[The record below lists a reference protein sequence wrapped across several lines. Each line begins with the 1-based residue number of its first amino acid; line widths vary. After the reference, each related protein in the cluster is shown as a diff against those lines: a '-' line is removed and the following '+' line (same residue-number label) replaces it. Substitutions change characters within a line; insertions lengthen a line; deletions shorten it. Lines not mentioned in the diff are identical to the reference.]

1 VKQYNDGLQFIL
13 DNGTRQSN
21 RTGID
26 TIMFP
31 TMFMRFDMD
40 EGFPAVTTK
49 KLAFKAA
56 LGELVGFLRSARS
69 AATFRELGCK
79 VWDQNANENK
89 AWLEN
94 PYRRGEDD
102 LGDVYG
108 VMWREWQGY
117 KVLDLH
123 DERDARIA
131 QTLLWNGWRD
141 VGKFLTDHDQAMIQ
155 AHGDEG
161 LTKKRLFVKE
171 IDMLGE
177 CIQKLILE
185 PTNRR
190 ILFHAWNPAQLD
202 AMALPPCHLL
212 YQFLP
217 NIAKGELSLS
227 MTQRSADF
235 FLGVPFNIA
244 SASLLLHIVARLTGF
259 KPKWVNL
266 TFNDAHI
273 YVNHLDQVK
282 EQLSREPRGLPR
294 LAVNPLMMPS
304 YELLAG
310 QTERMFQAS
319 LEGYDDRN
327 VKEAVV
333 VKATQALSRIDPE
346 WFKLVGYDPH
356 PALAAPMA
364 V

>member
-1 VKQYNDGLQFIL
+1 VKQYNEALQFII

-21 RTGID
+21 RTGTD

-31 TMFMRFDMD
+31 TVFMRFDME
-40 EGFPAVTTK
+40 EGFPAVTGK
-49 KLAFKAA
+49 RLAWKQVK
-56 LGELVGFLRSARS
+56 GENVGFMRPVRSAKD
-69 AATFRELGCK
+69 FRDLGCN
-79 VWDQNANENK
+79 VWNQNANENHD
-89 AWLEN
+89 WLLN
-94 PYRRGEDD
+94 PNRRGTDD

-108 VMWREWQGY
+108 AMWREWPGY
-117 KVLDLH
+117 RVLDIN
-123 DERDARIA
+123 DPRDKAIA
-131 QTLLWNGWRD
+131 DRLQWNGWTD
-141 VGKFLTDHDQAMIQ
+141 VGKLKSHHDLAVEQSGNPFI
-155 AHGDEG
+155 
-161 LTKKRLFVKE
+161 TNKRLFYKE
-171 IDMLGE
+171 IDMVGE

-217 NIAKGELSLS
+217 NIEKNELSLS

-244 SASLLLHIVARLTGF
+244 SAALMLHTVARLTGF
-259 KPKWVNL
+259 KAKWVNL

-282 EQLSREPRGLPR
+282 EQLSREPRPLPR
-294 LAVNPLMMPS
+294 LAVHKDMPT
-304 YELLAG
+304 YWTLFQE
-310 QTERMFQAS
+310 TERMFQAS
-319 LEGYDDRN
+319 LEGYDERN
-327 VKEAVV
+327 VREVV
-333 VKATQALSRIDPE
+333 VGKVTTALRELNPD
-346 WFKLVGYDPH
+346 WFELAGYDPH
-356 PALAAPMA
+356 PAIAAPMA

>member
-1 VKQYNDGLQFIL
+1 MRQYLDALQFIL

-31 TMFMRFDMD
+31 TIFMRFDLQ
-40 EGFPAVTTK
+40 EGFPGVTTK
-49 KLAFKAA
+49 KLAFKSA
-56 LGELVGFLRSARS
+56 LGELVGFLRAAKS
-69 AATFRELGCK
+69 AATFRDLGCK

-94 PYRRGEDD
+94 PNRRGEDD

-108 VMWREWQGY
+108 VMWREWPGFR
-117 KVLDLH
+117 VLDMKSP
-123 DERDARIA
+123 
-131 QTLLWNGWRD
+131 RD
-141 VGKFLTDHDQAMIQ
+141 VEIAKKLEWDGWQDTGKFLTKNEEAIIASGHQPMNTD
-155 AHGDEG
+155 
-161 LTKKRLFVKE
+161 KRLFFKQ

-190 ILFHAWNPAQLD
+190 ILFHAWNPASLD
-202 AMALPPCHLL
+202 TMALPPCHLL

-217 NIAKGELSLS
+217 NIEKRELSLS

-282 EQLSREPRGLPR
+282 EQLSRTPLAAPR
-294 LAVNPLMMPS
+294 LAVNGAMPS
-304 YELLAG
+304 F
-310 QTERMFQAS
+310 ERMMNETVRLLDQNRD
-319 LEGYDDRN
+319 GYSERDL
-327 VKEAVV
+327 KEAVV
-333 VKATQALSRIDPE
+333 MKATQALMQIDPA
-346 WFKLVGYDPH
+346 WFRLEGYDPY

>member
-1 VKQYNDGLQFIL
+1 VKQYNDALAFIR

-21 RTGID
+21 RTGTD

-31 TMFMRFDMD
+31 TVFMRFDMD

-49 KLAFKAA
+49 QLAFKAA
-56 LGELVGFLRSARS
+56 KGELAGFLRAARS
-69 AATFRELGCK
+69 ARTFRDLGCK

-94 PYRRGEDD
+94 PNRIGEDH
-102 LGDVYG
+102 LGGVYG
-108 VMWREWQGY
+108 VQWREWPGY
-117 KVLDLH
+117 KVLDLADPRDVAIAQKLEWEGWRNVGAFQTEH
-123 DERDARIA
+123 DE
-131 QTLLWNGWRD
+131 
-141 VGKFLTDHDQAMIQ
+141 VMIRSGNQ
-155 AHGDEG
+155 PSGN
-161 LTKKRLFVKE
+161 KRLFFKQ

-190 ILFHAWNPAQLD
+190 ILFHAWNPAELD

-244 SASLLLHIVARLTGF
+244 SAALLLHIVAKLTGF

-273 YVNHLDQVK
+273 YVNHLEQVE
-282 EQLSREPRGLPR
+282 EQLSRTPRALPQ
-294 LAVNPLMMPS
+294 LAISTQMPTFNT
-304 YELLAG
+304 LAG
-310 QTERMFQAS
+310 RIERMFQAG
-319 LEGYDDRN
+319 LEGYDERN
-327 VKEAVV
+327 VREAVV
-333 VKATQALSRIDPE
+333 GKAISALAEIDPE
-346 WFKLVGYDPH
+346 WFTLVGYDPH
-356 PALAAPMA
+356 PALKAPMA

>member
-1 VKQYNDGLQFIL
+1 MKQYNESLAFIR
-13 DNGTRQSN
+13 DNGTRQEN

-31 TMFMRFDMD
+31 TVFMRFDLQ

-56 LGELVGFLRSARS
+56 IGELVGFLRSARS
-69 AATFRELGCK
+69 AATFRDLGCK

-89 AWLEN
+89 AWLAN
-94 PYRRGEDD
+94 PNRRGEDD

-108 VMWREWQGY
+108 AMWREWPGFR
-117 KVLDLH
+117 VLDLKDPRDVAIAERLKWDGWQDMGKFTSQH
-123 DERDARIA
+123 DETVIKSGNLSVFNR
-131 QTLLWNGWRD
+131 
-141 VGKFLTDHDQAMIQ
+141 
-155 AHGDEG
+155 
-161 LTKKRLFVKE
+161 RLFFKE
-171 IDMLGE
+171 IDMLGD

-273 YVNHLDQVK
+273 YVNHLDQVE
-282 EQLSREPRGLPR
+282 EQLSREPRALPT
-294 LAVNPLMMPS
+294 LAINPQMPS
-304 YELLAG
+304 FNSLAR
-310 QTERMFQAS
+310 QAERMFQAG
-319 LEGYDDRN
+319 LEGYDERN
-327 VKEAVV
+327 VRETVTG
-333 VKATQALSRIDPE
+333 KAIRALAEIDPT
-346 WFKLVGYDPH
+346 WFMLEGYDPH
-356 PALAAPMA
+356 PALTAPMA

>member
-1 VKQYNDGLQFIL
+1 MKEYNDSLQFIL
-13 DNGTRQSN
+13 ENGTEQEN
-21 RTGID
+21 RTGIN

-31 TMFMRFDMD
+31 TVFMRFDLQ

-49 KLAFKAA
+49 RLAFKAA
-56 LGELVGFLRSARS
+56 RGELAGFLRSARS
-69 AATFRELGCK
+69 AATFRDLGCK

-89 AWLEN
+89 TWLEN

-108 VMWREWQGY
+108 VMWREWPGY
-117 KVLDLH
+117 KVLDMN
-123 DERDARIA
+123 DPREVAIA
-131 QTLLWNGWRD
+131 DKLQWNGWQD
-141 VGKFLTDHDQAMIQ
+141 VGKFISNYDRAVINSGNPN
-155 AHGDEG
+155 AVN
-161 LTKKRLFVKE
+161 KRLFYKE

-244 SASLLLHIVARLTGF
+244 SASLLLHMVARLTGF

-273 YVNHLDQVK
+273 YVNHLTQVE
-282 EQLSREPRGLPR
+282 EQLSREPRALPE
-294 LAVNPLMMPS
+294 LAINDAMPTFDT
-304 YELLAG
+304 LAG
-310 QTERMFQAS
+310 RAKYFLGADADEREVREVVTGQAI
-319 LEGYDDRN
+319 
-327 VKEAVV
+327 
-333 VKATQALSRIDPE
+333 KALAEIDPD
-346 WFKLVGYDPH
+346 WFTLEGYDPH
-356 PALAAPMA
+356 PALTAPMA